1 MSTTTPGGTF
11 ADLGLSKPDSD
22 VGKTRKVVLQH
33 DMYVSAM
40 LTPSFLASQSLIAPG
55 SCSNIFF
62 AFSPAN
68 APQRQTTTRCGPTFV
83 ARWNFLR
90 TSTTA
95 LAMARSRPAPTR
107 ASQSRTTVEC
117 ANWDMA
123 RFVVAVAETTGG
135 IDES

>member
-40 LTPSFLASQSLIAPG
+40 VPPPTLAASSLMACG
-55 SCSNIFF
+55 SCSSIFF

-68 APQRQTTTRCGPTFV
+68 APQRQTTTRCG
-83 ARWNFLR
+83 L
-90 TSTTA
+90 
-95 LAMARSRPAPTR
+95 
-107 ASQSRTTVEC
+107 
-117 ANWDMA
+117 
-123 RFVVAVAETTGG
+123 
-135 IDES
+135 